1 MLVNRTLEYKKLT
14 KRKDIKFS
22 PLSTSSLRESL
33 DEVRQSI
40 SKLSIIQEKHCMP
53 SFSPRKKKKD
63 EIDEVK
69 RHIADRIHCAERS
82 IEEITKIS
90 SSKVLMGCMHDYFVG
105 QLKAIIHDY
114 RSLQQKFL
122 KDIDLC
128 EEIDHEDENND
139 GGSMLLLENVK
150 DLRKSI
156 YDLTSVLLDMKMAV
170 GQQSLQ
176 IDRLDF
182 YLDSINFYLEGA
194 NNELGKIPSSHRRI
208 KNKAIYF
215 MLLLSIVLILM
226 SMLKMVRGRQKVL

>member
-1 MLVNRTLEYKKLT
+1 MLVNRTLEYKRLT

-22 PLSTSSLRESL
+22 PLSASSLRGSL
-33 DEVRQSI
+33 DDVKQSI
-40 SKLSIIQEKHCMP
+40 SKLGIIQEKHCMP
-53 SFSPRKKKKD
+53 SFSPKKKKKD

-69 RHIADRIHCAERS
+69 RHITDQIHRAEKG
-82 IEEITKIS
+82 IEEIVKGS
-90 SSKVLMGCMHDYFVG
+90 NSKVLTDCMHGYFAG

-114 RSLQQKFL
+114 RGLQQKFL
-122 KDIDLC
+122 KNIDIYD
-128 EEIDHEDENND
+128 EIDHEDEEND

-194 NNELGKIPSSHRRI
+194 NDELGKIPASHRRM

-215 MLLLSIVLILM
+215 MLLLSIVLVLM
-226 SMLKMVRGRQKVL
+226 SMLKMARSR